1 MVLLRAGTYK
11 FQKTELR
18 RDGFDPTVVSDKL
31 YFLDCTKGCYVELDA
46 KLHHSIAS
54 GKQKV

>member
-1 MVLLRAGTYK
+1 MVLLLAGTFK

-46 KLHHSIAS
+46 ELHRSITS
-54 GKQKV
+54 GKQKL